1 MEIYANLHNHT
12 THSDGPITPT
22 QLVEL
27 AKSEGYGAV
36 AVTDHD
42 TATAFPEL
50 CAACERLGLEC
61 IFGVEFTVQD
71 PAPYHILG
79 FNFDPEYPEMKAYL
93 AAMAECETEVTRLC
107 FEEAIEN
114 GGITGITW
122 DEVLEY
128 NRDIPWLCNNHVFRA
143 MQAKGLVK
151 ESGYMAWFDKNYRH
165 QRGKHTS
172 HEHFKPL
179 AEIVALIKSAGGFA
193 VCAHPNDHILDN
205 VDMLTEAGIEGL
217 EVLHPSLSEATRTRS
232 LAICLERALFI
243 SGGSDHSGLC
253 GGYYNSFESEEAL
266 RKTHLYVE
274 PLTVGT
280 MECYFRE
287 LQNRRIDR

>member
-12 THSDGPITPT
+12 THSDGPISPT

-79 FNFDPEYPEMKAYL
+79 FNLDPEYPEMKAYL
-93 AAMAECETEVTRLC
+93 ADMAKRQTDNTKCC
-107 FEEAIEN
+107 FDEAVEN

-122 DEVLEY
+122 DEVLEF
-128 NRDIPWLCNNHVFRA
+128 NKGIAWLCNNHVFELLK
-143 MQAKGLVK
+143 AKGLVK
-151 ESGYMAWFDKNYRH
+151 QSEYMSWFNKNFLH
-165 QRGKHTS
+165 QRSKYPPKFS
-172 HEHFKPL
+172 PKPL
-179 AEIVALIKSAGGFA
+179 PELVSLIKAAGGIA
-193 VCAHPNDHILDN
+193 LVAHPHCQLD
-205 VDMLTEAGIEGL
+205 DIDDLISAGIEGL
-217 EVLHPSLSEATRTRS
+217 EVCHPDLTKEEQ
-232 LAICLERALFI
+232 ERALAIALEKRLFI
-243 SGGSDHSGLC
+243 GGGSDHSGIC
-253 GGYYNSFESEEAL
+253 GGYYSSFASEEELHASFC
-266 RKTHLYVE
+266 YIE
-274 PLTVGT
+274 PMSAGT
-280 MECYFRE
+280 SREYFE
-287 LQNRRIDR
+287 EIKNSKINR